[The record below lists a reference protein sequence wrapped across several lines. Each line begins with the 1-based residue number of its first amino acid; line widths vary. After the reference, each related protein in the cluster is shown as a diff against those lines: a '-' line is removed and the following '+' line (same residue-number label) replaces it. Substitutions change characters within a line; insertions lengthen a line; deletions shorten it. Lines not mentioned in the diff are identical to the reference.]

1 MNAKSIPDP
10 DAKRRM
16 LDVAVS
22 YERLAEKAEERNR
35 SLQGTDSRQSH
46 HDRDTRSAATL
57 AGPDPA
63 VAAGPSGH

>member
-1 MNAKSIPDP
+1 MSDIANDPEHWRRRAEEARMNAKSIPDP

-35 SLQGTDSRQSH
+35 SLQGTGSRY
-46 HDRDTRSAATL
+46 
-57 AGPDPA
+57 
-63 VAAGPSGH
+63 GHGK

>member
-1 MNAKSIPDP
+1 MSDIANDPEHWRRRAEEARMNAKSIPDP

-35 SLQGTDSRQSH
+35 SLQGIGNRY
-46 HDRDTRSAATL
+46 
-57 AGPDPA
+57 
-63 VAAGPSGH
+63 GHGK